1 MYMKLMAVS
10 ELLPQLMLRGV
21 YFLLLEATITSGQF
35 ELSRFLEVHRAANV
49 SWQRGA

>member
-10 ELLPQLMLRGV
+10 VLLPQLMLRRV
-21 YFLLLEATITSGQF
+21 YFLLLVATVTSGQF
-35 ELSRFLEVHRAANV
+35 EISRFLEVHRAANI

>member
-35 ELSRFLEVHRAANV
+35 ELSRFLEVHCAANV